1 MTAERSDAY
10 ITEEDMEANF
20 DRPADLEDLSP
31 EAREALA
38 KSDAEK
44 MERRLHGHC
53 IHNGRTDPMSGL
65 PHVVAVR
72 FDPGAKTP
80 QDLYVLLAELLQ
92 RFPRRPN
99 TRDRMVSRSAPLDDV
114 LVYVDGAATES
125 NALCAV
131 VFKPAQSDSS
141 VLKSSRKRGLVFRL
155 ESRGPLGE
163 PLPQTGDR
171 AALQAAIAAVES
183 CDWVKEGRIQLTVAT
198 DSAYLV
204 EGITE
209 HIGTWTQ
216 CGWRDSA
223 GNPVVNR
230 DLWEKLISQ
239 VSLQAHGGC
248 EVRFWLIPKSENPC
262 ADEMA
267 KHAPM
272 DLEAEHARSVVVR
285 AAK

>member
-1 MTAERSDAY
+1 MTTERSDAY

-20 DRPADLEDLSP
+20 DRPADLEDLSH

-38 KSDAEK
+38 KSNAEDL
-44 MERRLHGHC
+44 ERRLHENC
-53 IHNGRTDPMSGL
+53 IHNGRTDLMPGL
-65 PHVVAVR
+65 PHAVAVR

-99 TRDRMVSRSAPLDDV
+99 TQDRMVSRSAPLDDV

-125 NALCAV
+125 KALCTV

-141 VLKSSRKRGLVFRL
+141 TLKSSRKRGLVFHL

-171 AALQAAIAAVES
+171 AVLQAAIAAVDS
-183 CDWVKEGRIQLTVAT
+183 CDWVSEGRVQLTLAA

-204 EGITE
+204 EGITDY
-209 HIGTWTQ
+209 IGTWRQ
-216 CGWRDSA
+216 RGWRDST
-223 GNPVVNR
+223 GEPVANR
-230 DLWEKLISQ
+230 DLWEKLLSQ
-239 VSLQAHGGC
+239 VNLHAHLGC
-248 EVRFWLIPKSENPC
+248 EVRFWLITKSQNPC

-272 DLEAEHARSVVVR
+272 NLEAEHARSLVVR